1 MQKLLVATTNK
12 GKITE
17 ISKFLSEM
25 LPSSSNNIQ
34 ILSLKDVGIDVDVE
48 ETGKTYL
55 ENSQLKAKFYA
66 KLSGLPAISDDG
78 GLEISALGG
87 APGVKSRRWLG
98 YAATDEEITEH
109 MKKVAK
115 ELPNDNRKAKF
126 ITVVSLALPSGEVWS
141 EEESIEGIIAKEPLI
156 KILKGYPY
164 RSFFYLP
171 KLKKYYHEDELTPLQ
186 EKEYNHRYK
195 ALLKLMP
202 KIKKLSLRI

>member
-156 KILKGYPY
+156 KILKGYP
-164 RSFFYLP
+164 
-171 KLKKYYHEDELTPLQ
+171 
-186 EKEYNHRYK
+186 
-195 ALLKLMP
+195 
-202 KIKKLSLRI
+202 